1 MDGLLMPLKVAE
13 AWVMVTIHKLLV
25 AIGMS
30 DGPGPAWVLSIVG
43 LTVAVR
49 VLIMPLFVKQ
59 IRSSRGMQAMQPEL
73 RAPAEQVQ
81 G

>member
-1 MDGLLMPLKVAE
+1 MGDGYH
-13 AWVMVTIHKLLV
+13 HKLLV

-30 DGPGPAWVLSIVG
+30 DWTRPAWVLSIVG

-59 IRSSRGMQAMQPEL
+59 IRCFTRYASHA
-73 RAPAEQVQ
+73 A
-81 G
+81 